1 MQIDSKWLS
10 NYTYAIYTVG
20 ESAVVCGSNT
30 AGISV
35 LAPWCC
41 RELPRCCRHCR
52 HASVNARSVTA
63 GVRVD
68 TVFHPPPSRASA
80 AQYH

>member
-10 NYTYAIYTVG
+10 NYYIYCGRVGDSLRQQHGGDIRVGTV
-20 ESAVVCGSNT
+20 V
-30 AGISV
+30 
-35 LAPWCC
+35 
-41 RELPRCCRHCR
+41 LPRCCRHCR
-52 HASVNARSVTA
+52 HDSVNAHSVTA

-80 AQYH
+80 AQNH